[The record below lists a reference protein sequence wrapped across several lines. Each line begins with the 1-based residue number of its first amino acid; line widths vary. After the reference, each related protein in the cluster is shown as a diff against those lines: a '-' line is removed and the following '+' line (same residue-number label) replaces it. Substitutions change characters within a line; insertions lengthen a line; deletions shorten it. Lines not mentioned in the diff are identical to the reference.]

1 MFGVRRKQQDL
12 DHQNQDQRWDRETA
26 DTEMKRETPG
36 MQTFSTQYMSAAR
49 KASKLSPCSSGKSV
63 SSERGGPWNKGS
75 VSRLQAISSE
85 TQSMTAELAATS
97 KIPHSAKAPLASR
110 SFLRR
115 LFQGNKDKVHPAQY
129 HNKHRPEHV
138 KDRVLNGS
146 THGEASKQTQIQDI
160 LRSKNEMKHLFSKT
174 NTEEIIDPERPT
186 SSETLDFL
194 GGVPTVPRL
203 SSFDMLSRE
212 SEEGEADDGLFSRD
226 AYKQSSSASA
236 TLSHSTHCLQSFSS
250 QLSTFSGGASVCNSD
265 GYSLIPLLEQARQPH
280 VAPLPPI
287 TNRVRRSF
295 VACTHQHLPEL
306 QSRWRTSQTSLA
318 SSLRPSCC
326 QRQSTLV
333 NREEDAVQKGTI
345 TTDRPQPS
353 SEAWSPST
361 SGQLDN
367 LNTDDM
373 MALSDIGVHDQECQ
387 ATQGEATAVQNAQS
401 LQDGNK
407 EIVCRLT
414 QRSLVELSNEEDEDQ
429 CRICHGD
436 DSSPTNPLISPCLC
450 SGSLQFIHL
459 HCLKRWIQTKLES
472 GSELYI
478 VKRCELCLGGLT
490 LAPDTFDLDDYCRS
504 HNEEVDITLQLHVRE
519 VAEMVNLS
527 SSLSRAFLHSTVP
540 SAVPR
545 TRMWTMLNYIMRM
558 RRIRDGRNLSPEPS
572 DT

>member
-12 DHQNQDQRWDRETA
+12 DHQNQDQRWNREVA

-36 MQTFSTQYMSAAR
+36 VQTFSTQYMSAVR
-49 KASKLSPCSSGKSV
+49 RASELSSCSSGKSV

-85 TQSMTAELAATS
+85 TLSMTAELAATS

-160 LRSKNEMKHLFSKT
+160 RKSKNEMKHLFSKT
-174 NTEEIIDPERPT
+174 NIEEIIDPERPT

-194 GGVPTVPRL
+194 GGITTVPHL

-212 SEEGEADDGLFSRD
+212 SEEEEADDGLFSWD

-287 TNRVRRSF
+287 TNRVRRGF
-295 VACTHQHLPEL
+295 VAC
-306 QSRWRTSQTSLA
+306 RWRTSQASLA

-326 QRQSTLV
+326 QRRSTLV
-333 NREEDAVQKGTI
+333 NRQEDAVQKGTI
-345 TTDRPQPS
+345 TADRSQPS
-353 SEAWSPST
+353 NEAWSPRT

-367 LNTDDM
+367 LNMDDR
-373 MALSDIGVHDQECQ
+373 MALSDIGVHIQECQ
-387 ATQGEATAVQNAQS
+387 ATQGEAIAVQNAQS
-401 LQDGNK
+401 LKDGNK
-407 EIVCRLT
+407 EIVCRPT
-414 QRSLVELSNEEDEDQ
+414 QRSLVELSNVNEEDEDQ
-429 CRICHGD
+429 CRICHGG

-459 HCLKRWIQTKLES
+459 DCLKRWIQTKLES
-472 GSELYI
+472 GSKLYI
-478 VKRCELCLGGLT
+478 VKRCELCMGGLT
-490 LAPDTFDLDDYCRS
+490 LDPDMFDLDDYCRR
-504 HNEEVDITLQLHVRE
+504 HNEEVDITLQLYVRE
-519 VAEMVNLS
+519 AAEMVTLS
-527 SSLSRAFLHSTVP
+527 SSLSRALLPALVTVP

-545 TRMWTMLNYIMRM
+545 TRMWTMLPYIMR
-558 RRIRDGRNLSPEPS
+558 IREGRNPSPEPS
-572 DT
+572 VT